1 MIHLITSENALTDA
15 LEWIRADDQVVLAGK
30 ALQALH
36 RMPSTSLS
44 VAIFEDDAAFVPS
57 GNYTTL
63 SMDQWLDALEASPCR
78 TWS

>member
-1 MIHLITSENALTDA
+1 MIHLITSEHALADA
-15 LEWIRADDQVVLAGK
+15 LEWVQAEDQIILAGK
-30 ALQALH
+30 ALQASY
-36 RMPSTSLS
+36 RIPSIFSRIE
-44 VAIFEDDAAFVPS
+44 IFEDDAAFAPP

>member
-1 MIHLITSENALTDA
+1 MIHLITSENALVDA

-30 ALQALH
+30 ALQALN
-36 RMPSTSLS
+36 RMPSTSFS
-44 VAIFEDDAAFVPS
+44 IAIFENEVAFVPS

>member
-36 RMPSTSLS
+36 RIPPTSS
-44 VAIFEDDAAFVPS
+44 PVAIFEDDAAFVPS

-63 SMDQWLDALEASPCR
+63 SMDQWLDALEVSSCR

>member
-1 MIHLITSENALTDA
+1 MIHLITSENALVDA
-15 LEWIRADDQVVLAGK
+15 LEWIRDDGQVVLAGK

-36 RMPSTSLS
+36 RIPSISS
-44 VAIFEDDAAFVPS
+44 PIAIFEDDAALVPP

>member
-1 MIHLITSENALTDA
+1 MIHLITSENALVDA
-15 LEWIRADDQVVLAGK
+15 LEWIQAEDQIVLAGK
-30 ALQALH
+30 ALQALY
-36 RMPSTSLS
+36 RIPSISS
-44 VAIFEDDAAFVPS
+44 PIAIFEDDAAFVPP

>member
-1 MIHLITSENALTDA
+1 MIHLVTSENALDDA

-30 ALQALH
+30 ALQAVH
-36 RMPSTSLS
+36 RIPPISSS

-63 SMDQWLDALEASPCR
+63 SMDQWLDLLEASPCR

>member
-1 MIHLITSENALTDA
+1 MIHLITSESALVDA

-36 RMPSTSLS
+36 RMPPIPLS

>member
-1 MIHLITSENALTDA
+1 MIHLITSENALIDA
-15 LEWIRADDQVVLAGK
+15 LEWIQAEDQIVLAGK
-30 ALQALH
+30 ALQALY
-36 RMPSTSLS
+36 RIPSISS
-44 VAIFEDDAAFVPS
+44 PIAIFEDDAAFVPS

>member
-15 LEWIRADDQVVLAGK
+15 LGWIRADDQVVLAGK

-36 RMPSTSLS
+36 RIPQTSSL

-63 SMDQWLDALEASPCR
+63 SMDQWLDALEVSPCR

>member
-1 MIHLITSENALTDA
+1 MIHLITSEKALVDA
-15 LEWIRADDQVVLAGK
+15 LEWIQTEDQIVLAGE

-36 RMPSTSLS
+36 RIPSISS
-44 VAIFEDDAAFVPS
+44 PVAIFEDDADFVPP

>member
-1 MIHLITSENALTDA
+1 MIHLITSEYALTDA
-15 LEWIRADDQVVLAGK
+15 LEWIQDHDQVIAAGE

-36 RMPSTSLS
+36 LIPSILS
-44 VAIFEDDAAFVPS
+44 RIAIFEDDSAFVPP

-63 SMDQWLDALEASPCR
+63 SMDQWLEALEAAPCR